1 MVIQNHPVDN
11 LVFFNTLANRLKS
24 WILVYFCAVNNS
36 IQNWILLIVLSSIWG
51 SSFIL
56 MKLGMETTSGDAIF
70 THTQVAAVRMCTAAL
85 FLLPIAIG
93 ALKKLQWKN
102 TWKLAIV
109 GLLGNFAPAFL
120 FTFAETG
127 ISTGYAG
134 MLNSCTPI
142 FALIIGFIVFQNR
155 LNNWQILGVIIG
167 TSGIVGLTLSGQ
179 NVSLNGNWIHVGAV
193 VIATLG
199 YAISLNTIKYTLQH
213 LKSTEITALS
223 FLIILIPGIPAVY
236 FSGTLDTIA
245 TNPHAMTGLGFIA
258 ILSIVGTAFAVI
270 LFNRL
275 IANAS
280 ILFASSVT
288 YLIPV
293 VALLI
298 GLGFNEEINFAQ
310 ITSMLVILSGV
321 FVANVIGR
329 KSMKSK

>member
-1 MVIQNHPVDN
+1 
-11 LVFFNTLANRLKS
+11 
-24 WILVYFCAVNNS
+24 
-36 IQNWILLIVLSSIWG
+36 
-51 SSFIL
+51 
-56 MKLGMETTSGDAIF
+56 MKLGMETTGGEAIF
-70 THTQVAAVRMCTAAL
+70 THSQVAAIRMSIAGI
-85 FLLPIAIG
+85 FLLPLAIP
-93 ALKKLQWKN
+93 ALKKLSWKN

-142 FALIIGFIVFQNR
+142 FALVIGFIVFQNR
-155 LNNWQILGVIIG
+155 LNNWQIAGVVIG
-167 TSGIVGLTLSGQ
+167 TLGIVGLTFAGQGLSM
-179 NVSLNGNWIHVGAV
+179 NGSWIHVGAIV
-193 VIATLG
+193 LATLG

-223 FLIILIPGIPAVY
+223 FLIILIPGIPAV
-236 FSGTLDTIA
+236 FLTGSFDTIA
-245 TNPHAMTGLGFIA
+245 TNPHAWEGLGYIA

-275 IANAS
+275 ISKAS
-280 ILFASSVT
+280 ILFTSSVT

-298 GLGFNEEINFAQ
+298 GLGFNEEINSYQ
-310 ITSMLVILSGV
+310 IGSMAVILSGV

-329 KSMKSK
+329 KRT

>member
-1 MVIQNHPVDN
+1 M
-11 LVFFNTLANRLKS
+11 L
-24 WILVYFCAVNNS
+24 
-36 IQNWILLIVLSSIWG
+36 VLSTIWG

-56 MKLGMETTSGDAIF
+56 MKLGMQTTSGESIF
-70 THTQVAAVRMCTAAL
+70 THTQVAAIRMCIAAL
-85 FLLPIAIG
+85 FLLPIAIR

-142 FALIIGFIVFQNR
+142 FALIIGFIIFQNR
-155 LNNWQILGVIIG
+155 LNHWQFLGVAIG
-167 TSGIVGLTLSGQ
+167 TLGIVGLTLSGQ
-179 NVSLNGNWIHVGAV
+179 NASLNGNWIHVGAV

-223 FLIILIPGIPAVY
+223 FLIILIPGIPSVY
-236 FSGTLDTIA
+236 FSGTFDTI
-245 TNPHAMTGLGFIA
+245 TNNPHALAGLGYIA
-258 ILSIVGTAFAVI
+258 LLSIIGTAFAVI

-275 IANAS
+275 IANTS

-298 GLGFNEEINFAQ
+298 GLGFQEKINASQ
-310 ITSMLVILSGV
+310 IISMLVILSGV
-321 FVANVIGR
+321 FVANVVGR
-329 KSMKSK
+329 KAMKSK

>member
-1 MVIQNHPVDN
+1 
-11 LVFFNTLANRLKS
+11 
-24 WILVYFCAVNNS
+24 VNS
-36 IQNWILLIVLSSIWG
+36 LLGNWILLLVLSTIWG

-56 MKLGMETTSGDAIF
+56 MKLGMETTSGEPIF
-70 THTQVAAVRMCTAAL
+70 THTQVAAIRMCLAAL
-85 FLLPIAIG
+85 FLLPIVFKTF
-93 ALKKLQWKN
+93 KKLSWSN

-109 GLLGNFAPAFL
+109 GILGNFAPAFL

-142 FALIIGFIVFQNR
+142 FALIIGFLVFQNR
-155 LNNWQILGVIIG
+155 LNSWQIIGVIIG
-167 TSGIVGLTLSGQ
+167 TSGIVGLTFSGQ
-179 NVSLNGNWIHVGAV
+179 SVSLNGSWIHVGAV
-193 VIATLG
+193 VLATLG

-213 LKSTEITALS
+213 LKSSEITALS
-223 FLIILIPGIPAVY
+223 FFIILIPGIPAVL
-236 FSGTLDTIA
+236 FSGAFETLSQ
-245 TNPHAMTGLGFIA
+245 NPHAWTGLGYIS

-275 IANAS
+275 ISNTS
-280 ILFASSVT
+280 VLFASSVT

-298 GLGFNEEINFAQ
+298 GLGFQEEINTYQ
-310 ITSMLVILSGV
+310 IASMLLILSGV
-321 FVANVIGR
+321 FVANVVGR

>member
-1 MVIQNHPVDN
+1 
-11 LVFFNTLANRLKS
+11 
-24 WILVYFCAVNNS
+24 
-36 IQNWILLIVLSSIWG
+36 
-51 SSFIL
+51 
-56 MKLGMETTSGDAIF
+56 METTSGEAIF
-70 THTQVAAVRMCTAAL
+70 THTQVAALRMTIAAL
-85 FLLPIAIG
+85 FLLPIALK
-93 ALKKLQWKN
+93 ALKKLSWKN
-102 TWKLAIV
+102 AWKLAIV

-142 FALIIGFIVFQNR
+142 FALIIGFVVFQNR
-155 LNNWQILGVIIG
+155 LTGLQILGVLIG
-167 TSGIVGLTLSGQ
+167 TAGIVGLTLAGQ
-179 NVSLNGNWIHVGAV
+179 DVSLSGSWIHVGAV
-193 VIATLG
+193 VLATLG

-223 FLIILIPGIPAVY
+223 FLLILIPGIPTVFA
-236 FSGTLDTIA
+236 SGSIETLQN
-245 TNPHAMTGLGFIA
+245 NPHALSGLGYIA
-258 ILSIVGTAFAVI
+258 ILSIIGTAFAVI

-275 IANAS
+275 ISNSS

-298 GLGFNEEINFAQ
+298 GLGFNEEINAMQ
-310 ITSMLVILSGV
+310 IGSMVVILSGV

-329 KSMKSK
+329 RKSASQ